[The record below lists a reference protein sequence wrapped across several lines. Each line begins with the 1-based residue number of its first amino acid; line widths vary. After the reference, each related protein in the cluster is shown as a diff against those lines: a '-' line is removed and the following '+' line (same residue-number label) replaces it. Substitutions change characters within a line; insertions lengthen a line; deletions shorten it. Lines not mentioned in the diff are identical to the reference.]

1 MKSLDFHVE
10 VGTGGLSGDA
20 GPGGPRTYEITLR
33 GPDGGETS
41 AQSPFPLPPEE
52 LRVLDTTISLAVLS
66 SYAQLRRSATAD
78 ERPVQELGGRLFDF
92 LMAGEGRSLFAAARH
107 RVAREERPLRIVLRV
122 RAPELARLPWEFLF
136 DRGENSY
143 VCPTMPLVRHPSVS
157 APRRALRVDPPL
169 RVLCMAARPDDQ
181 GELAVRAE
189 RAWLTEA
196 LSGLV
201 GEGLIEIAWTAGE
214 TWRDLRA
221 ALRGNGEP
229 WHALHFIGHGG
240 FDADEQEGTLLLAGE
255 KGGTYEL
262 GAENLAM
269 LVEGHPSLRL
279 VVLNACQSGRSSDR
293 DPFSSVAGAL
303 MQKGLPAAVAMQYSI
318 SDGAAVEFSRTFYET
333 LAHRRPVDEAV
344 TEARQAVR
352 LAQRRTLEWGTPVLY
367 MRALDGLLFDIG
379 ETPPAAAPVGL
390 HDLYVQGLA
399 AFYQRRWDDAVEA
412 FRAVVARDGGHQDA
426 VAKLAEAE
434 RKRRLEHLYTAGTGA
449 AAEGHWAAAVDH
461 LEAVVAADPDFR
473 DAAERLAEAVT
484 RREVTVLRAEAADL
498 HDAGE
503 WSAVLAVGVRLAELA
518 PEDPDP
524 DGVVSTARGEL
535 ERVDEPEPAADTSFT
550 DGSLARDWG
559 VPSAREPQVP
569 EPEPAAGRV
578 VPHASGPAPD
588 WGFMR
593 AASKAARDSADVQ
606 LHLER
611 APLAYAFSPDS
622 VRLAI
627 ACTGRSAVV
636 FDAYGKRVVHVQE
649 GMTRRFREVWD
660 ADVYRADAVAL
671 SPGGNRLLTGRSRS
685 LRVWDVDSGRDIK
698 ELTSDVRAGCR
709 ISLGVGIAN
718 SPVLLVQPYGG
729 GWIWPGPRDK
739 VRAVDVGGY
748 VRVAVVS
755 PDGTR
760 FAAVGSS
767 APPTWARGR
776 HALEHVRRLSSA
788 APRLRVWDAATGVLQ
803 VDLACGDSVL
813 DMAFSPVSNQVA
825 LSDED
830 GTVRVLD
837 LATGEELRRFEHAGP
852 VQKLAYNGDGTRLIT
867 AGGGTAQVWNMRTT
881 AMVCR
886 RVHNE
891 GWEVQAVALGPDEQ
905 PRAVVVRD
913 GAVWLTRVDKPE
925 NSREETA

>member
-1 MKSLDFHVE
+1 MRSLDFHVE
-10 VGTGGLSGDA
+10 VGAGGLSGDA
-20 GPGGPRTYEITLR
+20 GPDGPRTYEITLR
-33 GPDGGETS
+33 GPDGAETS

-52 LRVLDTTISLAVLS
+52 LRALDTTISLAVLS
-66 SYAQLRRSATAD
+66 SYAQLRRNATAD

-107 RVAREERPLRIVLRV
+107 RAAREERPLRIVLRV

-157 APRRALRVDPPL
+157 APRRVLRVDPPL

-181 GELAVRAE
+181 GQLAVRDE

-201 GEGLIEIAWTAGE
+201 GEGLIELAWTAGE

-221 ALRGNGEP
+221 ALRGNGGP

-255 KGGTYEL
+255 EGGTYEL

-293 DPFSSVAGAL
+293 DPFSSMAGAL

-367 MRALDGLLFDIG
+367 MRALDGLLFDVG
-379 ETPPAAAPVGL
+379 ETPPAAAPVSL

-449 AAEGHWAAAVDH
+449 AAEGHWAAAVEH
-461 LEAVVAADPDFR
+461 LEAVVAADADFR

-484 RREVTVLRAEAADL
+484 RREVTVLRAEAAAL
-498 HDAGE
+498 HAAGE
-503 WSAVLAVGVRLAELA
+503 WSAVLAVGARLAELA

-524 DGVVSTARGEL
+524 DGVVSDARAEL
-535 ERVDEPEPAADTSFT
+535 ERVDD
-550 DGSLARDWG
+550 
-559 VPSAREPQVP
+559 P
-569 EPEPAAGRV
+569 EPEAD
-578 VPHASGPAPD
+578 APVL
-588 WGFMR
+588 F
-593 AASKAARDSADVQ
+593 AHSQALSTADVP
-606 LHLER
+606 LHLTR
-611 APLAYAFSPDS
+611 APRAFAFSPDGA
-622 VRLAI
+622 RLAI
-627 ACTGRSAVV
+627 ASLGRSTVV
-636 FDAYGKRVVHVQE
+636 FDGYGKPVVHVQD
-649 GMTRRFREVWD
+649 GLTRRFRDVWD
-660 ADVYRADAVAL
+660 SDSNRDDAVAL
-671 SPGGNRLLTGRSRS
+671 SPGGKRLLTVGPRSVRI
-685 LRVWDVDSGRDIK
+685 WDVDSGESIREVEAAVNRTTRLALGRDGDSLLIVNRIGI
-698 ELTSDVRAGCR
+698 SSIWRAQGTP
-709 ISLGVGIAN
+709 IPIA
-718 SPVLLVQPYGG
+718 GG
-729 GWIWPGPRDK
+729 TGPRL
-739 VRAVDVGGY
+739 AVASRDGSRYATVGP
-748 VRVAVVS
+748 VS
-755 PDGTR
+755 GGESLVPELDWSSLEQAASSGTTS
-760 FAAVGSS
+760 AS
-767 APPTWARGR
+767 AP
-776 HALEHVRRLSSA
+776 H
-788 APRLRVWDAATGVLQ
+788 RLRVWDAFTGERQ
-803 VDLACGDSVL
+803 ADLACGDRVR
-813 DMAFSPVSNQVA
+813 DVAFSPVSNQVA
-825 LSDED
+825 VATED
-830 GTVRVLD
+830 GIVRVLD
-837 LATGEELRRFEHAGP
+837 LATGEELRRFEHERA
-852 VQKLAYNGDGTRLIT
+852 VKKLAYNSDGTRLIT
-867 AGGGTAQVWNMRTT
+867 AGGVSAHVWNLRTT
-881 AMVCR
+881 AMVR
-886 RVHNE
+886 WRVHSQ
-891 GWEVQAVALGPDEQ
+891 GCEVQAVAFDPDER
-905 PRAVVVRD
+905 PRAVVAM
-913 GAVWLTRVDKPE
+913 GGIVWLTRVDQPE
-925 NSREETA
+925 NSRGGTA